1 MILGAVSHGAGVLV
15 PALDGAGV
23 AVTLAGSGDVDLVA
37 LGELVALQNVA
48 DFVTAAVIEP
58 ELTQHALGVHAG
70 LFEVAELGFGQQL
83 LGTGFGH
90 FAESDLY
97 GFVAVAFSVLGLHHC
112 AGARFNHGDRYQA
125 AVFSEDLR
133 HTDLFTH
140 DRFLHC
146 ICSSC
151 LTVSFRFR
159 HQQEDQASSWRPP
172 FWDSDC

>member
-1 MILGAVSHGAGVLV
+1 M
-15 PALDGAGV
+15 
-23 AVTLAGSGDVDLVA
+23 TLAGSGDVDLVA
-37 LGELVALQNVA
+37 LGELVALQDVA

-58 ELTQHALGVHAG
+58 ELPQYALGVHAG

-83 LGTGFGH
+83 LGAAFGH
-90 FAESDLY
+90 FAETDLN
-97 GFVAVAFSVLGLHHC
+97 GFVAVAFLCLGLHHC
-112 AGARFNHGDRYQA
+112 AGARFNHGDRNQT
-125 AVFSEDLR
+125 AVFCEDLR
-133 HTDLFTH
+133 HADLFAH

-172 FWDSDC
+172 SWGSGY